1 MLLGNVLPQSY
12 GNHRF
17 LVRVSPIH
25 GRVIPKQS
33 NFWPVHPKQS
43 NFRPSQA
50 GSNFRMDLAVWV
62 RWDVGDTLRHLKY
75 EGRIVEKRFRDLFS
89 FIFWRETRFLY
100 LESAYACVNAPKLR
114 WKNWI
119 KYDENPSSDAR
130 RGHLRTSKFPNFSKG
145 ESFPLWPPLSLRRR
159 RWVSLCGIR
168 ARQLAI
174 FFTVCQLLDCGIV
187 SLNYDVFI
195 LGLPLHNIPKNIYI
209 LTQTGASPQAW
220 LMEAPT

>member
-1 MLLGNVLPQSY
+1 MLDKLRLGNL
-12 GNHRF
+12 F
-17 LVRVSPIH
+17 LCIF
-25 GRVIPKQS
+25 G
-33 NFWPVHPKQS
+33 W
-43 NFRPSQA
+43 
-50 GSNFRMDLAVWV
+50 
-62 RWDVGDTLRHLKY
+62 
-75 EGRIVEKRFRDLFS
+75 RFRISWLEVPNTMGNGPKTQ
-89 FIFWRETRFLY
+89 FIAWKIEDFQM
-100 LESAYACVNAPKLR
+100 
-114 WKNWI
+114 KNWI
-119 KYDENPSSDAR
+119 KYDENSSSDAR
-130 RGHLRTSKFPNFSKG
+130 RGHLRTSKLPNFSKG
-145 ESFPLWPPLSLRRR
+145 ERFPLWPPLSLRRR